1 MQGDMKL
8 ATIGLTYAHKR
19 MILDA
24 KVPGI
29 EYYSYQNWYNPFIKK
44 ILHTYEVYPP
54 LFQRHIDAYHTFNTI
69 MLTNKP
75 WCVTFE
81 TILPRGR
88 QFYHVNHHDQF
99 DPEKG
104 CYMKK
109 MFEILARDNC
119 KKMIAYTKCNF
130 ELQLKANSLFPEL
143 QEILDR
149 KTCYIACPQELF
161 AEHPQTEI
169 PDKVKF
175 FFMGRDFVRKG
186 LPEVITAL
194 YAVSKKRKDF
204 ELNLI
209 TDTTH
214 IVNYAFHDFQDTKED
229 QEKIKRIIEESKDW
243 LYLHK
248 PMPYAACIDMMKS
261 CHVGLLTT
269 WADTLGFSSL
279 DMQAAGLPII
289 TTNVRAQPEINPHG
303 WMVNLPVNY
312 ANEVGLKSREQKE
325 EVRKLFIDQ
334 LVDIFNEIL
343 DNKEEIVKRSE
354 LSFNHIIQN
363 HSLENYSKKLSNIY
377 KTFS

>member
-1 MQGDMKL
+1 MKI

-24 KVPGI
+24 KVPGV

-54 LFQRHIDAYHTFNTI
+54 LFQGHIDAYHTFNTI
-69 MLTNKP
+69 MLTKKP
-75 WCVTFE
+75 WCVSFE
-81 TILPRGR
+81 TIIPRGR
-88 QFYHVNHHDQF
+88 QFYHVNHHQDF

-104 CYMKK
+104 WLMRK
-109 MFEILARDNC
+109 MFEILAKDNC
-119 KKMIAYTKCNF
+119 KRMIAYTKCNYH
-130 ELQLKANSLFPEL
+130 LQLKANALYPDL
-143 QEILDR
+143 QEILDN

-161 AEHPQTEI
+161 VNCSQSSVPE
-169 PDKVKF
+169 KVKF

-194 YAVSKKRKDF
+194 SEVRKSRNDF

-209 TDTTH
+209 TDVSH
-214 IVNYAFHDFQDTKED
+214 KSNYAFWDFQDTEQD
-229 QEKIKRIIEESKDW
+229 LQRINDIINYSADW
-243 LYLHK
+243 LHIHK
-248 PMPYAACIDMMKS
+248 PMAYSACVDMMKS
-261 CHVGLLTT
+261 SHVGLLTT

-312 ANEVGLKSREQKE
+312 ANEVGLKNREQKQE
-325 EVRKLFIDQ
+325 TRKIFVNQ
-334 LVDIFNEIL
+334 LIDIFNEIL
-343 DNKEEIVKRSE
+343 DNKNEIVKRSE
-354 LSFNHIIQN
+354 LSYNHVVN
-363 HSLENYSKKLSNIY
+363 HHSLSKYSERLAEIY
-377 KTFS
+377 SEF

>member
-1 MQGDMKL
+1 MKL

-24 KVPGI
+24 KVPGVD
-29 EYYSYQNWYNPFIKK
+29 YYSYQNWYNPFIKK

-54 LFQRHIDAYHTFNTI
+54 LFQSHIDAYHTFNTI

-81 TILPRGR
+81 TFIPRSEKL
-88 QFYHVNHHDQF
+88 YNINHHDSF
-99 DPEKG
+99 DAPKG
-104 CYMKK
+104 RLLRKAL
-109 MFEILARDNC
+109 EVLARDNC
-119 KKMIAYTKCNF
+119 KKMIAYTKCNLQ
-130 ELQLKANSLFPEL
+130 LQLKMNEL
-143 QEILDR
+143 YPDLTDTLNK
-149 KTCYIACPQELF
+149 KTCYIECPQELF
-161 AEHPQTEI
+161 VSHPQTET

-194 YAVSKKRKDF
+194 YAVSKLRNDF

-214 IVNYAFHDFQDTKED
+214 MSNYAFRDFQDTKED
-229 QEKIKRIIEESKDW
+229 QERINRIIEESKDW
-243 LYLHK
+243 LHIYK
-248 PMPYAACIDMMKS
+248 PMAYTACIDMMKS
-261 CHVGLLTT
+261 CHVGILTT

-325 EVRKLFIDQ
+325 NVRKLFINQ
-334 LVDIFNEIL
+334 LIDIFSKIL
-343 DNKEEIVKRSE
+343 DNKEDIVKRSE

-363 HSLENYSKKLSNIY
+363 HSLENYSKKLANIY

>member
-1 MQGDMKL
+1 MKL

-24 KVPGI
+24 KVPGV

-44 ILHTYEVYPP
+44 LFHTYEVYPP
-54 LFQRHIDAYHTFNTI
+54 LCFMGHIDAFHTFNTI
-69 MLTNKP
+69 MLTDKP

-81 TILPRGR
+81 TIIPRGR
-88 QFYHVNHHDQF
+88 LFYHVNHHDTF

-104 CYMKK
+104 RLMKK

-119 KKMIAYTKCNF
+119 KKMIAYTKCNY
-130 ELQLKANSLFPEL
+130 ELQKKANALYPEL
-143 QEILDR
+143 QEVLDK
-149 KTCYIACPQELF
+149 KTCYIECPQELF
-161 AEHPQTEI
+161 VDHPQTET
-169 PDKVKF
+169 PDKVKI

-194 YAVSKKRKDF
+194 YEVSKKRKDF

-214 IVNYAFHDFQDTKED
+214 MRNYAFHDFQDTKED
-229 QEKIKRIIEESKDW
+229 QDRINRIIADSTDW
-243 LYLHK
+243 LHIHK
-248 PMPYAACIDMMKS
+248 PMPYSECIAMMKS
-261 CHVGLLTT
+261 SHIGLLTT

-289 TTNVRAQPEINPHG
+289 TTNVRAQPEVNPHG

-312 ANEVGLKSREQKE
+312 ANEVGLKNREQKE
-325 EVRKLFIDQ
+325 EVRKIFIAQ
-334 LVDIFNEIL
+334 LIDIFNEIL
-343 DNKEEIVKRSE
+343 DNKQDIVRRSE
-354 LSFNHIIQN
+354 LSFNHIIKN
-363 HSLENYSKKLSNIY
+363 HSLPEYSKKLAEIY
-377 KTFS
+377 KTF